1 MHPKIACTA
10 VHDLGQRHI
19 MPTAL
24 SLLASLLLLT
34 GCGQAP
40 VHFFAEGQPATL
52 DAWNLIQIKDG
63 TLSLN
68 AGVVPYDLNTPLFT
82 DYAHKLRTIWIPD
95 GEIASYQPE
104 QALDFPV
111 GTIIS
116 KTFYYP
122 VPEGRPAQGNTVLRT
137 SPTLSLLHDETLDL
151 SKVRLIETR
160 LLVHRETGWAA
171 MTYGWNLEQTAATLK
186 RSGDMIDLELLND
199 DGDREA
205 FTYIVPDQNQ
215 CGSCHITDN
224 RSRQLQPIGPKA
236 RHLNREFDYREGRQ
250 NQLQH
255 LIQLGWLQGVPEG
268 NLPKTSDAMN
278 PHAPLEARARAYLD
292 VNCGHCHSRTG
303 AAITSGLWLDASAQE
318 PSRLGVCKPPIAA
331 GKGTGGHRHDLEP
344 GNADASIITFR
355 MKSNDP
361 AIMMPELGR
370 SVVHQEGLAL
380 IAQWIDALEGQCEMT
395 R

>member
-1 MHPKIACTA
+1 MRPQIASHHA
-10 VHDLGQRHI
+10 GPGGMRLGWLLI
-19 MPTAL
+19 CCL
-24 SLLASLLLLT
+24 LLA
-34 GCGQAP
+34 GCGPEP
-40 VHFFAEGQPATL
+40 VHFFAEGQPPTL
-52 DAWNLIQIKDG
+52 AAWHVLKVKDG
-63 TLSLN
+63 VLSLN

-95 GEIASYQPE
+95 GKTVIYQSE

-122 VPEGRPAQGNTVLRT
+122 LAEANTTQANIVLRT
-137 SPTLSLLHDETLDL
+137 PPSLSLLHNETLDL
-151 SKVRLIETR
+151 AKVRLIETR
-160 LLVHRETGWAA
+160 LLVRRETGWEA
-171 MTYGWNLEQTAATLK
+171 MSYVWNREHTAATLK
-186 RSGDMIDLELLND
+186 RSGDMLDLELVD
-199 DGDREA
+199 DNGAREA

-224 RSRQLQPIGPKA
+224 RSRQLQPIGPKT
-236 RHLNREFDYREGRQ
+236 RHLNREFDYVEGRE

-255 LIQLGWLQGVPEG
+255 LIQLGWLQGTPDM
-268 NLPKTSDAMN
+268 NTLPKMPDAMDLR
-278 PHAPLEARARAYLD
+278 APLEARARAYLD

-355 MKSNDP
+355 MNSHDP

-370 SVVHQEGLAL
+370 SVVHQEGVAL
-380 IAQWIDALEGQCEMT
+380 IAQWIDSLEGQCDMT

>member
-1 MHPKIACTA
+1 MRPQNASHNARQGVMRMGWRLVSC
-10 VHDLGQRHI
+10 L
-19 MPTAL
+19 
-24 SLLASLLLLT
+24 LLA

-40 VHFFAEGQPATL
+40 VHFFAEGQPSTL
-52 DAWNLIQIKDG
+52 EAWQLMQVKNG
-63 TLSLN
+63 VLSLN
-68 AGVVPYDLNTPLFT
+68 TGVVPYDLNTPLFT

-95 GEIASYQPE
+95 GKIATYQSE
-104 QALDFPV
+104 QALEFPV

-122 VPEGRPAQGNTVLRT
+122 LVQKGAAQHNAVLRT
-137 SPTLSLLHDETLDL
+137 SPAFSLLHDETLVL
-151 SKVRLIETR
+151 SEVRLIETR
-160 LLVHRETGWAA
+160 LLVRREAGWEA
-171 MTYGWNLEQTAATLK
+171 MSYVWNREHTSATLK
-186 RSGDMIDLELLND
+186 RSGDMLDLELVD
-199 DGDREA
+199 DNGTREA

-215 CGSCHITDN
+215 CASCHITDN

-236 RHLNREFDYREGRQ
+236 RHLNREFDYVEGRE

-255 LIQLGWLQGVPEG
+255 LIQLGWLQGVPDMDT
-268 NLPKTSDAMN
+268 LPKTPDAMESR
-278 PHAPLEARARAYLD
+278 APLEARARAYLD

-318 PSRLGVCKPPIAA
+318 PSRLGVCKAPIAA
-331 GKGTGGHRHDLEP
+331 GKGSGGHRHDLEP

-355 MKSNDP
+355 MNSNDP

-370 SVVHQEGLAL
+370 SVVHQEGVAL
-380 IAQWIDALEGQCEMT
+380 IAQWIESLEGQCDMT

>member
-1 MHPKIACTA
+1 MRLQN
-10 VHDLGQRHI
+10 VFHDARQGVMRLGWWLI
-19 MPTAL
+19 
-24 SLLASLLLLT
+24 SLLLLA
-34 GCGQAP
+34 GCGQEP
-40 VHFFAEGQPATL
+40 VHFFAEGQPSTL
-52 DAWNLIQIKDG
+52 EAWNLMQVKHG

-68 AGVVPYDLNTPLFT
+68 TGVVPYDLNTPLFT
-82 DYAHKLRTIWIPD
+82 DYAHKLRTIWVPD
-95 GEIASYQPE
+95 GKIITYQPE
-104 QALDFPV
+104 QALEFPV

-122 VPEGRPAQGNTVLRT
+122 LAQGSAAQGNAVLRT
-137 SPTLSLLHDETLDL
+137 PPSLSLLHHETLDL
-151 SKVRLIETR
+151 AKVRLIETR
-160 LLVHRETGWAA
+160 LLVRREAGWAA
-171 MTYGWNLEQTAATLK
+171 MSYVWNREHTAATLK
-186 RSGDMIDLELLND
+186 RSGDMLDLELIDNN
-199 DGDREA
+199 GTRET

-215 CGSCHITDN
+215 CASCHITDN

-236 RHLNREFDYREGRQ
+236 RHLNREFDYVAGRK

-255 LIQLGWLQGVPEG
+255 LIQLGWLQGVPEL
-268 NLPKTSDAMN
+268 NPLPKMPDAMD
-278 PHAPLEARARAYLD
+278 PDAPLEARARAYLD

-355 MKSNDP
+355 MNSHDP

-370 SVVHQEGLAL
+370 SVVHQEGVAL
-380 IAQWIDALEGQCEMT
+380 IAQWIDAMEGQCEMT